1 MGTLLKGQKFTEIL
15 LPILTRIGS
24 FVHFLGLF
32 LQIKEEGV
40 FELMTKYIFVTGGVV
55 SSIGK
60 GIVAASL
67 GRLLKNRGLK
77 VTIQK
82 FDPYINVDPGTMS
95 PYQHGE
101 VFVTDDGAETDLDLG
116 HYERFIDINLNKYSN
131 VTTGKIYSEVLRKER
146 KGEYLG
152 ATVQVIPHIT
162 NEIKEKIMRAAKM
175 TDSDVIITEVGGTV
189 GDIESLPFLEALRQ
203 MKADVGAD
211 NVMYIH
217 TTLIPYLKAA
227 GEMKTK
233 PTQHSVKELRGLGI
247 QPNILVVRTEQ
258 PVSQNVKNKL
268 AQFCDVEPEA
278 VIESPDV
285 DTLYSIPLLLQKQG
299 MDRIVCEHLK
309 LETPEADMEEWKQ
322 LEEKVLNLKKKVRIA
337 LVGKYVELPDAYI
350 SVVEAL
356 KHSGFAFDADIELD
370 WIKAQDLTKEN
381 VAEYLKDADGILV
394 PGGFGDRGVEGK
406 IEAIRYARENDV
418 PFLGICLGMQ
428 MACVE
433 FARNVVGLED
443 AASAETTPETTNNI
457 IDLMADQEN
466 IENLGGTLR
475 LGLYPCKIKKGTKT
489 AEAYDGADVVQERH
503 RHRYEFNN
511 KYRQLFEEKG
521 LVFSGV
527 SPDNRLVEIVEL
539 TEKKFFVGCQFHREL
554 ISRPNRPQKL
564 IKGFVGAA
572 LSEREG
578 K

>member
-1 MGTLLKGQKFTEIL
+1 
-15 LPILTRIGS
+15 
-24 FVHFLGLF
+24 
-32 LQIKEEGV
+32 
-40 FELMTKYIFVTGGVV
+40 MTKYIFVTGGVV

-101 VFVTDDGAETDLDLG
+101 VFVTEDGAETDLDLG

-131 VTTGKIYSEVLRKER
+131 VTTGKIYKEVLQKER
-146 KGEYLG
+146 RGEYLG

-162 NEIKEKIMRAAKM
+162 NMIKDKIKRAATL
-175 TDSDVIITEVGGTV
+175 TDADVIITEVGGTV

-203 MKADVGAD
+203 MKSDMGKE

-233 PTQHSVKELRGLGI
+233 PTQHSVKELRSLGI
-247 QPNILVVRTEQ
+247 QPDLLVVRTEQ
-258 PVSQNVKNKL
+258 AITQSMRDKL

-278 VIESPDV
+278 VIESRDV
-285 DTLYSIPLLLQKQG
+285 DTLYSIPLNLQKQN
-299 MDRIVCEHLK
+299 MDQIVCNHLK
-309 LETPEADMEEWKQ
+309 LDTPEADMTEWEE
-322 LEEKVLNLKKKVRIA
+322 LEHRVLNLNHRVKIA

-356 KHSGFAFDADIELD
+356 KHAGYANDTDIEIK
-370 WIKAQDLTKEN
+370 WINSEEVED
-381 VAEYLKDADGILV
+381 AESMAEALRGVDGIVV
-394 PGGFGDRGVEGK
+394 PGGYGSRGLEGK

-418 PFLGICLGMQ
+418 PFLGMCLGMQ

-433 FARNVVGLED
+433 FGRHVCGLED
-443 AASAETTPETTNNI
+443 VHSGETHPDAKHKV
-457 IDLMADQEN
+457 IDLMSEQQDVEEMGNTQ
-466 IENLGGTLR
+466 R
-475 LGLYPCKIKKGTKT
+475 LGAYPCKLKAGTVAAK
-489 AEAYDGADVVQERH
+489 AYDNVDIVQERH

-511 KYRQLFEEKG
+511 EYRELFEQHG
-521 LVFSGV
+521 MVFSGT
-527 SPDNRLVEIVEL
+527 SPDNRLVEIVEIP
-539 TEKKFFVGCQFHREL
+539 ENKFFVAAQFHPEL
-554 ISRPNRPQKL
+554 ISRPNRPQPLFKAF
-564 IKGFVGAA
+564 IKSS
-572 LSEREG
+572 LE

>member
-1 MGTLLKGQKFTEIL
+1 MFSLNNLY
-15 LPILTRIGS
+15 
-24 FVHFLGLF
+24 
-32 LQIKEEGV
+32 EGV
-40 FELMTKYIFVTGGVV
+40 FVIMTKYIFVTGGVV

-162 NEIKEKIMRAAKM
+162 NEIKEKIMRAASM
-175 TDSDVIITEVGGTV
+175 TDSDIIITEVGGTV

-233 PTQHSVKELRGLGI
+233 PTQHSVKELRSLGI
-247 QPNILVVRTEQ
+247 QPNILVVRTEL
-258 PVSQNVKNKL
+258 PVSQNTKNKL
-268 AQFCDVEPEA
+268 AQFCDVAPEA
-278 VIESPDV
+278 VIESRDV
-285 DTLYSIPLLLQKQG
+285 ETLYSIPLALQAQN
-299 MDRIVCEHLK
+299 MDQIVCDHLK
-309 LETPEADMEEWKQ
+309 LDVPQADMEDWRA
-322 LEEKVLNLKKKVRIA
+322 LEEKVLNLKKKTRIA
-337 LVGKYVELPDAYI
+337 LVGKYVELPDAYL
-350 SVVEAL
+350 SVVESL
-356 KHSGFAFDADIELD
+356 KHAGFAFDSDIEID
-370 WIKAQDLTKEN
+370 WVDSQDVTAEN
-381 VAEYLKDADGILV
+381 VEELLGKADGILV
-394 PGGFGDRGVEGK
+394 PGGFGDRGIEGK

-443 AASAETTPETTNNI
+443 AGSAETNPDITNNI

-475 LGLYPCKIKKGTKT
+475 LGLYPCKLKKGSVT
-489 AEAYDGADVVQERH
+489 ALAYGEQEVVQERH

-511 KYRQLFEEKG
+511 KYRQLFEDNG

-527 SPDNRLVEIVEL
+527 SPDNRLVEIVEIP
-539 TEKKFFVGCQFHREL
+539 EKKFFVGCQFHPEL
-554 ISRPNRPQKL
+554 ISRPNRPQLL

-572 LSEREG
+572 LENQ

>member
-1 MGTLLKGQKFTEIL
+1 
-15 LPILTRIGS
+15 
-24 FVHFLGLF
+24 
-32 LQIKEEGV
+32 
-40 FELMTKYIFVTGGVV
+40 MTKYIFVTGGVV

-162 NEIKEKIMRAAKM
+162 NEIKDKIMRAAKL

-203 MKADVGAD
+203 MKSDVGSD

-258 PVSQNVKNKL
+258 PVSQGTKNKL
-268 AQFCDVEPEA
+268 AQFCDVAPEA
-278 VIESPDV
+278 VIESRDV
-285 DTLYSIPLLLQKQG
+285 ETLYSIPLALQTQG
-299 MDRIVCEHLK
+299 MDQIVCDHLK
-309 LETPEADMEEWKQ
+309 LTAPPADMTEWRE
-322 LEEKVLNLKKKVRIA
+322 LEERVLNLRKKVRIA
-337 LVGKYVELPDAYI
+337 LVGKYVELPDAYL
-350 SVVEAL
+350 SVVESL
-356 KHSGFAFDADIELD
+356 KHAGFAYDADIDVE
-370 WIKAQDLTKEN
+370 WIQSQDITKDN
-381 VAEYLKDADGILV
+381 AGKYLANADGILV
-394 PGGFGDRGVEGK
+394 PGGFGDRGIEGK

-433 FARNVVGLED
+433 FARNVVGLAD
-443 AASAETTPETTNNI
+443 ANSAETNPETTNNI
-457 IDLMADQEN
+457 IDLMADQEK

-475 LGLYPCKIKKGTKT
+475 LGLYPCKLKKGTKT
-489 AEAYDGADVVQERH
+489 SLAYDGEDVIQERH

-511 KYRQLFEEKG
+511 RYREIFEAEG
-521 LVFSGV
+521 MQFSGV
-527 SPDNRLVEIVEL
+527 SPDNRLVEIVEIPN
-539 TEKKFFVGCQFHREL
+539 KKFFVGCQFHPEL
-554 ISRPNRPQKL
+554 ISRPTRPQRL
-564 IKGFVGAA
+564 IKAFIGAS
-572 LSEREG
+572 LENRGE
-578 K
+578 